1 MIAGSKAKQN
11 KNVVS
16 PNQANINK
24 QKLGDKTHGKI
35 ASPEIL
41 DPTNPKLEIDPPT
54 EGNTSEVSSNPRYN
68 VILL

>member
-41 DPTNPKLEIDPPT
+41 DPTNPKLDINPPT
-54 EGNTSEVSSNPRYN
+54 EGNASEVSSNPRYTFW
-68 VILL
+68 